1 MQFNKLHNFTVL
13 QVRLC
18 CQGGQLSKSVQQSQG
33 EGHHPGARL
42 WGLLDVTSVSF
53 SAISLLL
60 PWESLFLTE
69 HFIFVCLVC
78 CFGVGWVFLGGW
90 GCLFGC
96 LFLFLLLKPIPE
108 PCLASYAFF
117 YKLLQLY
124 VFLYSQSH
132 FDKQNSQHLFCFQLH
147 KVFLRVY

>member
-1 MQFNKLHNFTVL
+1 M
-13 QVRLC
+13 
-18 CQGGQLSKSVQQSQG
+18 SKSVQQSQG

-78 CFGVGWVFLGGW
+78 CFGVGWVFFGVGV
-90 GCLFGC
+90 GVFVCLFVSVSSLKAYSRALLGFIC
-96 LFLFLLLKPIPE
+96 LF
-108 PCLASYAFF
+108 
-117 YKLLQLY
+117 
-124 VFLYSQSH
+124 
-132 FDKQNSQHLFCFQLH
+132 
-147 KVFLRVY
+147 